1 MKILVWGINYAPE
14 ATGIGPCNTALCEF
28 LRAAGHDVEM
38 VTTFSYYPAWKK
50 RMEDRRRIWRT
61 DVIRGVPVHRCWHYV
76 PERVCWWKRIIHEAT
91 FVLTS
96 LPRLVTRPRTDLI
109 IAVSPPLLLGPAAWL
124 VSVLRGTRYVF
135 HVQDLQPDAALG
147 VGLLRDDAFTRSLY
161 AAEAFSYRHAWR
173 VSGISQ
179 GMLAAFA
186 AKGVPREKL
195 VYFPNGIR
203 IETPPARG
211 AFRARQGIAAE
222 EFVAVYSGNIGV
234 KQGLQVLVR
243 AAAMLSDRRIRI
255 VICGDGAQR
264 YLIESA
270 AAGLE
275 NVRLLPLLSDQEYRE
290 MLADCD
296 VAIITQLA
304 GSGRA
309 FFPSKLL
316 NPLAFGRP
324 ILSVADA
331 DSELARAM
339 AEGNFGC
346 NVLPDQAEALAD
358 TLQRLAANPAQ
369 LEMWGKAGR
378 AWVEQFEQSRVLA
391 AFAEK
396 VCEPVGEGASDGR
409 GSVSS
414 QHPSSF
420 SRRAGSG

>member
-14 ATGIGPCNTALCEF
+14 ATGIGPCNTALCEY
-28 LRAAGHDVEM
+28 LHAAGHEVEM

-50 RMEDRRRIWRT
+50 RPEDRGTIWRT
-61 DVIRGVPVHRCWHYV
+61 DVINGVPVHRCWHYV
-76 PERVCWWKRIIHEAT
+76 PARVRWWKRIIHEAT

-96 LPRLVTRPRTDLI
+96 LPRVLTRPRADLV
-109 IAVSPPLLLGPAAWL
+109 IAVSPPLLLGPASWL
-124 VSVLRGTRYVF
+124 VSLLRRTRYIF

-147 VGLLRDDAFTRSLY
+147 VGLLRDDMFTRSLF
-161 AAEAFSYRHAWR
+161 AVEAFSYRRAWG
-173 VSGISQ
+173 VSGISR

-186 AKGVPREKL
+186 AKGVPAEKHIF
-195 VYFPNGIR
+195 FPNGIR

-211 AFRARQGIAAE
+211 AFRARQGFAE
-222 EFVAVYSGNIGV
+222 DDFVAVYSGNIGV

-243 AAAMLSDRRIRI
+243 AARMISDRRIRI

-264 YLIESA
+264 YLIERDA
-270 AAGLE
+270 EGLE

-316 NPLAFGRP
+316 NPLAYGRP
-324 ILSVADA
+324 ILSVADT

-339 AEGNFGC
+339 VEGCFGC
-346 NVLPDQAEALAD
+346 NVPPGQADVLAA
-358 TLQRLAANPAQ
+358 TLERLAASPGE
-369 LEMWGKAGR
+369 LEAWGRAGR
-378 AWVEQFEQSRVLA
+378 EWVEQFEQKRVLA
-391 AFAEK
+391 AFLERICPA
-396 VCEPVGEGASDGR
+396 VEGVASLQAVQ
-409 GSVSS
+409 S
-414 QHPSSF
+414 
-420 SRRAGSG
+420 